1 MIEKGHKK
9 TVLQNKPCLLKQ
21 RAIGTKVPL
30 ALSLGSSGKGAGE
43 PYDRFFSFLFPAGK
57 IMITEA
63 DPDFLIKI

>member
-30 ALSLGSSGKGAGE
+30 ALSLGSSGKGVAKK
-43 PYDRFFSFLFPAGK
+43 YAFPRGASVCG
-57 IMITEA
+57 IVLWTVRMPAWRIV
-63 DPDFLIKI
+63 